1 MKQTVKEIFEG
12 LITRYEA
19 LRPISEDIL
28 SAYKLLKDTFSG
40 GGRLFLAGN
49 GGSASDCEHIVGE
62 LLKSFKKPRKI
73 DDATASALSEYGDDG
88 RYLLSTLEGA
98 LPAISLISQTGVISA
113 FANDR
118 AWDCAFAQQLYGL
131 GRSGDCLLV
140 LSTSGNSK
148 NVVCA
153 AVMAKALGLP
163 ILSMTGKRES
173 KLSALSTVI
182 VRAPSEETYRV
193 QEYHLPIYH
202 AICAEVEAR
211 LYGEG

>member
-1 MKQTVKEIFEG
+1 MKQTVKEIYEG

-28 SAYKLLKDTFSG
+28 SAYKLLKDTFSD

-49 GGSASDCEHIVGE
+49 GGSASDCEHVVGE

-148 NVVCA
+148 NCINAVTVAKCKGIKTLALTGEGGGRLRELCDVCISVPA
-153 AVMAKALGLP
+153 Y
-163 ILSMTGKRES
+163 
-173 KLSALSTVI
+173 
-182 VRAPSEETYRV
+182 ETYAV

-202 AICAEVEAR
+202 TLCAMLEEDFF
-211 LYGEG
+211 